1 MDWQLAKEN
10 IEPRTTDAALKEAL
24 VAVNSGNI
32 EEEYESQKRSLLEEI
47 RNYDGDDP
55 LDPWDRYIKLE
66 ISWSVTSGDN
76 SELFD
81 ILKSCAETFLSCEQ
95 YKNDIRYL
103 RIWIRYAGLTGDPL
117 KVFSLLTEEGIGWS
131 HNLFYEGLATVL
143 EHLHDFKQANAVYGK
158 GLKRCIEEEPQKLL
172 QKAYR
177 KFRDRMAARSLRKQQ
192 RKEQEH
198 TRLVSGREGANQN
211 QASRIGLLAPANP
224 SADEPAAAVGGE
236 PERPV
241 ALPQETR
248 LAARAPLKEGRAVDG
263 RALESG
269 AAGGGALT
277 GDSSNDGGDVRR
289 GLQQMGAGPTTGK
302 HDENTPPQSEWDRSQ
317 AFKRARRDSDSGSIS
332 IGIFEDE
339 ELRSPSA
346 TNRMRRG
353 LGGGAARRRV
363 LQPRVE
369 VERDQ
374 VGHTEVAR
382 ERVRGEVGARRGSS
396 EAESA
401 SNTGPCQEQETSF
414 EEQRYLYWLRHRNL
428 PPPLYMHATPLST
441 SRSTLE
447 THPNPTANPG
457 PSMADGSP
465 DFSSAAADRAESGS
479 GRQGREGTGEAR
491 MAEDVGEER
500 AEEDAGTGG
509 CEQRSAAGEGEAR
522 GGEAEG
528 GERGAGKRGRRKRGS
543 KGEEEVEG
551 SGLTG
556 GLSELGMEEE
566 RVQGF
571 RQMLQQQRGQDGA
584 AGAGGGGAG
593 AGGADAGGGRIEGD
607 FLSFDHTVHAQN
619 DPTVV
624 CRRFPQHSRVPT
636 FPAGPPQQVNP
647 WSTSMRASLLA
658 ALQPPLTSEPGYQRH
673 SDPLHVPARLKALRE
688 GKAGEP
694 VDLRLGSRSYEVDR
708 LLGKGAYAK
717 VYGATETPAGVAD
730 AATESTVVFRTV
742 ALKLHSK
749 ACPWEF
755 YIYRQIQLR
764 IDGPQRQLFGAASA
778 YHEFPN
784 ASILTCSLGTSG
796 TLQKPG
802 KPVPEELCT
811 CLLHAILTTHPPP
824 SPLSPLDLTTHPH
837 SLTSLPPQDVVNAF
851 KRQGKPVPEPLS
863 KASRCRSRC
872 APALNLHLVT
882 SPPNPTHSPP
892 IPTNRLPF
900 QDVVNAFKKQGKPVP
915 EPLSKASR
923 CRSRCAPA
931 LNLHLVTSPPNPTH
945 SPPIPTNRL
954 PFQDVVN
961 AFKKQGKPDVVNAF
975 KKQGKPV
982 PEPLCAFYT
991 AQMLRAAE
999 ALHAA
1004 HILHGDIKPDNFLLR
1019 FGADSESPREMVAA
1033 IEAVDNL
1040 TSPIRLSNSPVLT
1053 PPHSSLLHSPLSFP
1067 LLTSSHSSLLPTT
1080 HSSPLLQGLTLVDY
1094 GRSIDMRHF
1103 PEGSSFVSDSGT
1115 ENFRCPEMEEGR
1127 PWTTQ
1132 ADLYAVCATA
1142 YCLLHGQY
1150 MEVERVPA
1158 GEGGASG
1165 AADVDGCDDVVAASS
1180 EAENPAPPPAP
1191 IRRRFE
1197 RYSADHASDV
1207 SVLLRRLRNQL

>member
-1 MDWQLAKEN
+1 MSL
-10 IEPRTTDAALKEAL
+10 
-24 VAVNSGNI
+24 
-32 EEEYESQKRSLLEEI
+32 RSLRSTGEE
-47 RNYDGDDP
+47 RP
-55 LDPWDRYIKLE
+55 R
-66 ISWSVTSGDN
+66 
-76 SELFD
+76 
-81 ILKSCAETFLSCEQ
+81 
-95 YKNDIRYL
+95 
-103 RIWIRYAGLTGDPL
+103 
-117 KVFSLLTEEGIGWS
+117 
-131 HNLFYEGLATVL
+131 
-143 EHLHDFKQANAVYGK
+143 EHLTTASTPPSRLLSLPPPPLLSPSPSPLSLPPPSPLSPFPPDIC
-158 GLKRCIEEEPQKLL
+158 RCIEKEPQKLL

-192 RKEQEH
+192 R
-198 TRLVSGREGANQN
+198 VCVY
-211 QASRIGLLAPANP
+211 
-224 SADEPAAAVGGE
+224 EPAAAVGGE

-317 AFKRARRDSDSGSIS
+317 AFKRARRDSDSGPIS
-332 IGIFEDE
+332 IDIFEDE

-374 VGHTEVAR
+374 VGHAEVAR
-382 ERVRGEVGARRGSS
+382 ERVRGEVGARQGSS

-571 RQMLQQQRGQDGA
+571 RQMLLQQRGHAGA
-584 AGAGGGGAG
+584 AGPAGGGAG
-593 AGGADAGGGRIEGD
+593 GGGADAGGGRIEGD

-647 WSTSMRASLLA
+647 WSTSMRASLLG
-658 ALQPPLTSEPGYQRH
+658 ALQPPLTSEPGYHRH

-742 ALKLHSK
+742 ALK
-749 ACPWEF
+749 
-755 YIYRQIQLR
+755 
-764 IDGPQRQLFGAASA
+764 
-778 YHEFPN
+778 
-784 ASILTCSLGTSG
+784 
-796 TLQKPG
+796 
-802 KPVPEELCT
+802 
-811 CLLHAILTTHPPP
+811 
-824 SPLSPLDLTTHPH
+824 
-837 SLTSLPPQDVVNAF
+837 
-851 KRQGKPVPEPLS
+851 
-863 KASRCRSRC
+863 
-872 APALNLHLVT
+872 
-882 SPPNPTHSPP
+882 
-892 IPTNRLPF
+892 
-900 QDVVNAFKKQGKPVP
+900 
-915 EPLSKASR
+915 
-923 CRSRCAPA
+923 
-931 LNLHLVTSPPNPTH
+931 
-945 SPPIPTNRL
+945 
-954 PFQDVVN
+954 
-961 AFKKQGKPDVVNAF
+961 
-975 KKQGKPV
+975 
-982 PEPLCAFYT
+982 
-991 AQMLRAAE
+991 
-999 ALHAA
+999 
-1004 HILHGDIKPDNFLLR
+1004 
-1019 FGADSESPREMVAA
+1019 
-1033 IEAVDNL
+1033 
-1040 TSPIRLSNSPVLT
+1040 
-1053 PPHSSLLHSPLSFP
+1053 
-1067 LLTSSHSSLLPTT
+1067 
-1080 HSSPLLQGLTLVDY
+1080 
-1094 GRSIDMRHF
+1094 
-1103 PEGSSFVSDSGT
+1103 
-1115 ENFRCPEMEEGR
+1115 
-1127 PWTTQ
+1127 
-1132 ADLYAVCATA
+1132 
-1142 YCLLHGQY
+1142 
-1150 MEVERVPA
+1150 
-1158 GEGGASG
+1158 
-1165 AADVDGCDDVVAASS
+1165 
-1180 EAENPAPPPAP
+1180 
-1191 IRRRFE
+1191 
-1197 RYSADHASDV
+1197 
-1207 SVLLRRLRNQL
+1207 